1 MKTLRNF
8 FKTKSIILE
17 KEVTTQFEITEYTGK
32 TLIFSRRAFIK
43 YISVIAFL
51 LIFLSL
57 IGQFYK
63 YYYNGGFERYITY
76 MFNLDEE
83 TNFPTYFSTILLIF
97 SSILTFLIAASKRI
111 TKEKYS
117 LNWYLISLILL
128 VMSMDEILILH
139 EQISSPIRNLL
150 HTQGFFY
157 FAWLLPAAIIIM
169 VFLIINLNLFFSL
182 PPKFQKGFFI
192 ATSIYFFGA
201 FLMEMIGGKF
211 LSFYGQN
218 NFGYALVTTVEESFE
233 LLGLIILLNSLLNYC
248 KDELPNLSLKLD

>member
-1 MKTLRNF
+1 
-8 FKTKSIILE
+8 
-17 KEVTTQFEITEYTGK
+17 
-32 TLIFSRRAFIK
+32 
-43 YISVIAFL
+43 
-51 LIFLSL
+51 
-57 IGQFYK
+57 
-63 YYYNGGFERYITY
+63 
-76 MFNLDEE
+76 
-83 TNFPTYFSTILLIF
+83 
-97 SSILTFLIAASKRI
+97 
-111 TKEKYS
+111 
-117 LNWYLISLILL
+117 
-128 VMSMDEILILH
+128 MSMDEILMLH
-139 EQISSPIRNLL
+139 EQLSAPIRTLL

-157 FAWLLPAAIIIM
+157 FAWLIPAAIIII

-192 ATSIYFFGA
+192 AASIYFFGA